1 MKRCMLSLLGMAC
14 VLICSMSLC
23 ADELQV
29 TSVNSTRTDTH
40 WLYKVL
46 CDKPVEPLVVQC
58 LIDADA
64 NVKTGREGGFDLL
77 VEGDLLYQ
85 FNDPD
90 PAGWTWQQLAG
101 ITRQFNG
108 TAVTYTIP
116 ISHLKSKSLRMQVR
130 VLKSDYSTVL
140 GQMNDVVINIDDLPR
155 VDASNRVVVPMAPA
169 KANRDFSARKRV
181 QQAQSFYCYYGSGRV
196 GELSA
201 YDMVILHSPQMDV
214 KDIAKLKK
222 QGVVTIGYI
231 SVGEDEKVSVGNG
244 NGPDGKASWFFDRDD
259 DGKPDQNGIWKSY
272 YANAMDPLWRE
283 NRVKEAVRLV
293 EDEGYDG
300 IFLDTIDTAV
310 IYPQTAPGMI
320 QLVRD
325 FRKALPDA
333 PIVLNQGYTLLSQLA
348 PMSDAFMLESF
359 TATYDFQ
366 SKQYMLNYP
375 SSMDW
380 HAHKVRQYIQP
391 VLKEYPLT
399 VLVLDYA
406 KSDDVK
412 NIQAAADRAATFGF
426 LFASAPIFLDDVYIN
441 DIVGKPDPRWL
452 QKQAT
457 PQSMSFTLPEAV
469 NGFPAG
475 TVVMPSSCYGG
486 YTVKAV
492 VDGIANRSAM
502 HWSEAAWASAEVQGE
517 DVWLAFEFDKPKQ
530 GGRLK
535 ITWATDQ
542 GKAQISQRYRVQIK
556 IDGEWQDVVE
566 ATGQQ
571 INVSMHPLPDAAYS
585 GIRIHQPAGGGATSR
600 PNLMWIAQVQCIEH

>member
-366 SKQYMLNYP
+366 SK
-375 SSMDW
+375 
-380 HAHKVRQYIQP
+380 HR
-391 VLKEYPLT
+391 
-399 VLVLDYA
+399 
-406 KSDDVK
+406 
-412 NIQAAADRAATFGF
+412 
-426 LFASAPIFLDDVYIN
+426 
-441 DIVGKPDPRWL
+441 RW
-452 QKQAT
+452 
-457 PQSMSFTLPEAV
+457 
-469 NGFPAG
+469 
-475 TVVMPSSCYGG
+475 C
-486 YTVKAV
+486 
-492 VDGIANRSAM
+492 R
-502 HWSEAAWASAEVQGE
+502 
-517 DVWLAFEFDKPKQ
+517 
-530 GGRLK
+530 
-535 ITWATDQ
+535 
-542 GKAQISQRYRVQIK
+542 
-556 IDGEWQDVVE
+556 
-566 ATGQQ
+566 
-571 INVSMHPLPDAAYS
+571 
-585 GIRIHQPAGGGATSR
+585 
-600 PNLMWIAQVQCIEH
+600 